1 MLPPLLAEIDEL
13 GGDRAQHMAPGV
25 SRDADAARRREP
37 FEARGD
43 IDAVAVDVRRYRNA
57 LAEFERDH
65 LRHITELG
73 DILSS
78 MGRTPPKEGDMKALL
93 TKGKVVI
100 AGLMGDEAILQA
112 MRTNEADTNTAYE
125 RAVNF
130 KACRRTRGTCCK
142 TAWQTS
148 GATTSGF
155 WSS

>member
-1 MLPPLLAEIDEL
+1 MTTTVGTESTLESLLEDLIQLDYDASDAYQAAIDRLEN
-13 GGDRAQHMAPGV
+13 
-25 SRDADAARRREP
+25 SS
-37 FEARGD
+37 
-43 IDAVAVDVRRYRNA
+43 YRTR
-57 LAEFERDH
+57 LAEFKRDH

-130 KACRRTRGTCCK
+130 KGLQANTRDVLQHGLADERRHCEWILEQLK
-142 TAWQTS
+142 HD
-148 GATTSGF
+148 
-155 WSS
+155 